1 LRPRSRIGRADT
13 SAAIPGCWQQALAL
27 HLFAGELAGAAESL
41 AFFAN
46 SSLRR
51 LLISPATLH
60 LPKYALALHL
70 FLQNAQRLFDVVIA
84 DDYLQIPGSF
94 ILSLPSWPQLRHA
107 SMRGAMA
114 SLDRIGQNETRCW
127 HKPAI
132 RLNASRSTS
141 AASAVRF

>member
-13 SAAIPGCWQQALAL
+13 SAAIPGCWEQALAL

-46 SSLRR
+46 SSFGRF
-51 LLISPATLH
+51 LISPSALH

-94 ILSLPSWPQLRHA
+94 ISVAVFLAAVAAR
-107 SMRGAMA
+107 
-114 SLDRIGQNETRCW
+114 LDARRNGIAESYWAKR
-127 HKPAI
+127 K
-132 RLNASRSTS
+132 
-141 AASAVRF
+141 VV